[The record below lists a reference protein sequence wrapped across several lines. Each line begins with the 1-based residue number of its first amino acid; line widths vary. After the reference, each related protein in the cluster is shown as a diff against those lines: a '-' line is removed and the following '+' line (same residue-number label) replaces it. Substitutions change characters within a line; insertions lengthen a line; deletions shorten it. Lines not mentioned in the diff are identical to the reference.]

1 VPDRA
6 VTYQLARSVPQDDI
20 SYGGVWTL
28 SGQTATAGLGARLD
42 LHYHSED
49 VYIVLAG
56 HGRIAVT
63 RNGKPL
69 PSIDVDGAKLYT
81 VLSSKTL
88 TDAVLRFAFPPG
100 IRAYSF
106 TFG

>member
-1 VPDRA
+1 
-6 VTYQLARSVPQDDI
+6 
-20 SYGGVWTL
+20 VWTL

-42 LHYHSED
+42 LHYQAKD

-56 HGRIAVT
+56 RGRVAVT
-63 RNGKPL
+63 RNGKQL
-69 PSIDVDGAKLYT
+69 PPIDVEGAKLYT
-81 VLSSKTL
+81 VLSSKTA
-88 TDAVLRFAFPPG
+88 TDAVLELTFTPG